1 MLKHMKLFRF
11 SIVIFFVSVL
21 AACDSNDFPSGL
33 RAFGQKFPN
42 ERDMNS
48 FIDHLEQESIPFKID
63 DDGFV
68 VFLNKDEAKVLGI
81 IREIRYGTT
90 LESTIFESLPLT
102 SETEKKMYIDEFER
116 KGIYYIIR
124 SNGNTTSIVWS
135 QKDGPEVDIIRQ
147 QLNKKM
153 FERYLDKRKQ

>member
-1 MLKHMKLFRF
+1 MRLFRF
-11 SIVIFFVSVL
+11 SIVILFVSVL
-21 AACDSNDFPSGL
+21 VACDSNDFPSGL
-33 RAFGQKFPN
+33 RAFAYKFHN
-42 ERDMNS
+42 ESDMNS
-48 FIDHLEQESIPFKID
+48 FIDHLDKESIPFKID
-63 DDGFV
+63 EKGLV

-81 IREIRYGTT
+81 IREVRYGTT
-90 LESTIFESLPLT
+90 LDPSIFESLPLT

-153 FERYLDKRKQ
+153 FERYLDKRTQ